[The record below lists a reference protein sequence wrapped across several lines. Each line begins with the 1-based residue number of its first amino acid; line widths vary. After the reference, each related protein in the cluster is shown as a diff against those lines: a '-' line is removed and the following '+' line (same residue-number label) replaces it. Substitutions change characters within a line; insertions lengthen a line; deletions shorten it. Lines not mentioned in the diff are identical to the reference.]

1 MSQEWTDRIVGD
13 RMTVDQAFNDR
24 VQQSQFSNQ
33 EWGMIMTAVDF
44 AIENADSADDAR
56 LVAVTENIPAIM
68 PELDKMEQRM
78 AGGPGSGPSK
88 SGGFLGTVK
97 DALGFGGESKNGEEK
112 PDQDRV
118 QAAEQLTQAYAD
130 ELQKHLEDRG
140 KWDDVRAAAAES
152 Q

>member
-33 EWGMIMTAVDF
+33 EWGMIMTAVEF
-44 AIENADSADDAR
+44 RIENPESDDAR
-56 LVAVTENIPAIM
+56 LLADTANVPTII
-68 PELDKMEQRM
+68 PELDKMEERM

-88 SGGFLGTVK
+88 SGGFLGQVK
-97 DALGFGGESKNGEEK
+97 DALGFGENSDNGEKK
-112 PDQDRV
+112 PDKDRV
-118 QAAEQLTQAYAD
+118 QAAEQLAQAYAD
-130 ELQKHLEDRG
+130 ELQAHLEDRG